1 VKDLWKLVVAVL
13 VIVLVVNVATGSAVG
28 FAVPLLG
35 ILASLTSNL
44 RLILIAVALPVLL
57 LGGLLYVS
65 PWHRGLAVRVMVG
78 ALVVLAIAVLGPAF
92 LSWLQARMSEF
103 GQRVA
108 TGVP

>member
-1 VKDLWKLVVAVL
+1 VKDLWKLVAAVL

-28 FAVPLLG
+28 FAAPMLG

-44 RLILIAVALPVLL
+44 QLVLIAVALPVLL

-65 PWHRGLAVRVMVG
+65 PWHRELAVRVLVG
-78 ALVVLAIAVLGPAF
+78 ALVVLAIAVLGPSF

-103 GQRVA
+103 GQRLA
-108 TGVP
+108 AGMP